1 MPVPKI
7 VPNHLLRNH
16 TINVYLRKSEKQEI
30 LKELESRGVT
40 ARDVLL
46 DTLQQDKNQGEYQ

>member
-1 MPVPKI
+1 VPKI